1 MKKFLSILLVS
12 ILSFTLVA
20 CGNSQQTKKEPEKT
34 KTENTKSTVKTET
47 NNKKE
52 TKITSGELYE
62 KINAVEKVHR
72 ISTIEDTE
80 VGFINL
86 NISINVAK
94 GTAMEELESYT
105 KKAANIQTNLDDYF
119 SQKKFVRVTHFMY
132 VENEMKS
139 VVVTYKK
146 EDGKYILENTNVM
159 DEKYKKAAD
168 ALK

>member
-1 MKKFLSILLVS
+1 MWKL
-12 ILSFTLVA
+12 T
-20 CGNSQQTKKEPEKT
+20 TDKKEPEKT
-34 KTENTKSTVKTET
+34 KTENTKSTIKTET

-62 KINAVEKVHR
+62 KINAVEKVYR

-86 NISINVAK
+86 NISINVTK
-94 GTAMEELESYT
+94 GTSMEELESYT
-105 KKAANIQTNLDDYF
+105 KKAANIQTNLEGYF
-119 SQKKFVRVTHFMY
+119 IQKKFVRISYFMY
-132 VENEMKS
+132 VDNEMKS

-146 EDGKYILENTNVM
+146 EDGKYILENTSIM